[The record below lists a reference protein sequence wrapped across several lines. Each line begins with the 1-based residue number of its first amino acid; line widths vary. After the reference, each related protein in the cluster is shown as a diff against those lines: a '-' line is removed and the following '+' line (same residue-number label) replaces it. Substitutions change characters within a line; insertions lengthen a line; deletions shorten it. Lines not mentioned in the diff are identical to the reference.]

1 MKNKYYPIIS
11 LINGKK
17 RDTLAEQFLD
27 EIRAELGWELEAVDQ
42 IEDLKDEYTEKFS
55 AVLVTAQNEVAINS
69 IPMEYI
75 NNRTAK

>member
-1 MKNKYYPIIS
+1 MKIKYYPIIS

-42 IEDLKDEYTEKFS
+42 IEDLKDEELRFIFVMSGGSESGFLK
-55 AVLVTAQNEVAINS
+55 I
-69 IPMEYI
+69 
-75 NNRTAK
+75 